1 MANHRAERRT
11 PARRSHPA
19 PTVGKRR
26 AEKPGRAARAGSASA
41 VVPTEVDSTPVVPLA
56 PVPSPAPAAVAA
68 EPAPVSPG
76 PKPARGGHAGGRKK
90 PLRGLPSAPSLIGAT
105 ALALAAVGALVSQQQ
120 VAPASDGYQKFA
132 TQASVLNSAST
143 IGSSDA
149 LSGRRRAVSRDS
161 QREALQD
168 AASQKLQ
175 AAAESQAQQRNAA
188 LAALAASAEKHAH
201 QIAANAWH
209 LPVTSGVYHL
219 TSRFGECSFLWAN
232 CHTGLDFAA
241 PSGTPIESVANG
253 VVTEAGYAGSYGNRT
268 IVTLEDGTELWYCH
282 QTSIAVSVG
291 DTVRG
296 GQLIGYVGSTGNV
309 TGPHLHLEVHPGA
322 GDAVDPFAALVV
334 HGVTP

>member
-1 MANHRAERRT
+1 LVPIEAVST
-11 PARRSHPA
+11 PDVPIV
-19 PTVGKRR
+19 P
-26 AEKPGRAARAGSASA
+26 AAR
-41 VVPTEVDSTPVVPLA
+41 PQPV
-56 PVPSPAPAAVAA
+56 
-68 EPAPVSPG
+68 
-76 PKPARGGHAGGRKK
+76 RGGHAGGRKN
-90 PLRGLPSAPSLIGAT
+90 LFRGLPSAPSLVGAA
-105 ALALAAVGALVSQQQ
+105 ALGLAAVGALVSQQQ

-149 LSGRRRAVSRDS
+149 LAGRRRAVSRDS

-168 AASQKLQ
+168 AASQQLQ

-209 LPVTSGVYHL
+209 LPVASGVYHL

-334 HGVTP
+334 HGITP

>member
-26 AEKPGRAARAGSASA
+26 AEKPGRASRSAAASA
-41 VVPTEVDSTPVVPLA
+41 VVPTDVASTPVVPITPVPAPA
-56 PVPSPAPAAVAA
+56 PVPPIEPSAVAA
-68 EPAPVSPG
+68 T
-76 PKPARGGHAGGRKK
+76 PKSARGGHAGGRKK
-90 PLRGLPSAPSLIGAT
+90 PFRALPSAPSLVGAT

-168 AASQKLQ
+168 AASQQLQ
-175 AAAESQAQQRNAA
+175 AAAESQAEQRNAA

-209 LPVTSGVYHL
+209 LPVASGVYHL

-241 PSGTPIESVANG
+241 PTGTPIESVANG
-253 VVTEAGYAGSYGNRT
+253 VVTEAGYSGSYGNRT

-282 QTSIAVSVG
+282 QNSIAVSVG

-296 GQLIGYVGSTGNV
+296 GQLLGYVGSTGNT

-334 HGVTP
+334 HDVTP

>member
-26 AEKPGRAARAGSASA
+26 AEKPARAGRSARGA
-41 VVPTEVDSTPVVPLA
+41 VNVPIEAVSTPDVPVVPAPA
-56 PVPSPAPAAVAA
+56 PVAASTAAAPAAR
-68 EPAPVSPG
+68 PQPV
-76 PKPARGGHAGGRKK
+76 RGGHAGGRKN
-90 PLRGLPSAPSLIGAT
+90 LFRGLPSAPSLVGAA
-105 ALALAAVGALVSQQQ
+105 ALGLAAVGALVSQQQ

-149 LSGRRRAVSRDS
+149 LAGRRRAVSRDS

-168 AASQKLQ
+168 AASQQLQ

-209 LPVTSGVYHL
+209 LPVASGVYHL

-334 HGVTP
+334 HGITP